1 MAGPAAV
8 NGDEEKPLDPMV
20 ENVRRKMMRLMIVSI
35 GIMMIGL
42 MAVLGAIV
50 YKYNTG
56 GTSSAEIDAAATQE
70 PGQNPVP
77 VLNQNTRMLASG
89 NIALPKGAVIETSS
103 LAGSRILLKVKNSD
117 GSIHLMV
124 FDTGTASIIADFS
137 VLNSSQ

>member
-20 ENVRRKMMRLMIVSI
+20 ENVRRKMMRLMIISI

-56 GTSSAEIDAAATQE
+56 GTSSVEIDAPAMQE
-70 PGQNPVP
+70 PVQNSRPVSKQITR
-77 VLNQNTRMLASG
+77 VLTSG
-89 NIALPKGAVIETSS
+89 NIVLPKGAVIETSS
-103 LAGSRILLKVKNSD
+103 LAGSRILLKVSNSD

-124 FDTGTASIIADFS
+124 FDMGTASIIADFS
-137 VLNSSQ
+137 VVKNGQ